1 MFRPLG
7 GVIKNVPSVLQVK
20 AMVPHASADAMAALL
35 SALDAPLP
43 FRQRAAETVRQS
55 APAR

>member
-1 MFRPLG
+1 M
-7 GVIKNVPSVLQVK
+7 PSVLQVK